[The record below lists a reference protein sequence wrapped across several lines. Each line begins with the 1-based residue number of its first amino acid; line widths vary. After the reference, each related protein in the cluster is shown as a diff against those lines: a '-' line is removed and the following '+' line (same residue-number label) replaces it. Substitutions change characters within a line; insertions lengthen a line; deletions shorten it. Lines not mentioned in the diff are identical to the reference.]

1 MSNPLSFAL
10 RLIYGC
16 YTWSI
21 FAVVGLFT
29 LLLLL
34 LVPGIN
40 NRRLLAQW
48 AARVLLR
55 VAIIRF
61 EVTNPQLLPD
71 EPCVV
76 VANHCSYLD
85 GLLMK
90 AALPARFSFVIKKE
104 MVKVPLAGLLLK
116 RIGSLFV
123 DRANRH
129 SSGMDARRIMR
140 EATDGKSLV
149 FFPEGTFTPRVG
161 LQAFHLGAF
170 ATAQRAALPVVPIAI
185 HGTRRILRPGSP
197 WPRPGVVEVEVL
209 GALTHNDN
217 RKDRSEAEHLRDQAR
232 ARILM
237 ALGEPDLLADE
248 TATVNEV
255 AAASGLDL

>member
-1 MSNPLSFAL
+1 MSNPISFAL

-16 YTWSI
+16 YTWTI
-21 FAVVGLFT
+21 FTILGLFT

-34 LVPGIN
+34 ITPGIN
-40 NRRLLAQW
+40 NRRVLAQW
-48 AARVLLR
+48 SARILLR
-55 VAIIRF
+55 VAAIRF
-61 EVTNPQLLPD
+61 DVINPQLLPD

-123 DRANRH
+123 DRASRH
-129 SSGMDARRIMR
+129 SSAMDARRIMR
-140 EATDGKSLV
+140 EATEGKSLV
-149 FFPEGTFTPRVG
+149 FFPEGTFTSRVG
-161 LQAFHLGAF
+161 LQGFHLGAF

-185 HGTRRILRPGSP
+185 HGARRILRPGSP

-209 GALTHNDN
+209 GALTRSES
-217 RKDRSEAEHLRDQAR
+217 RKDRSQAELLRDQAR
-232 ARILM
+232 ARILI
-237 ALGEPDLLADE
+237 ALGEPDLLVDGDDVSTAD
-248 TATVNEV
+248 AEV
-255 AAASGLDL
+255 SVLD